1 MQQLPGYHSLVQL
14 VENHDEEHL
23 SKVALGNLFLD
34 KLQKGIYTLLHMLKG
49 LQKIAFLTSN

>member
-1 MQQLPGYHSLVQL
+1 MQSLPGKHSLMQL
-14 VENHDEEHL
+14 VEDHDQEHL

-34 KLQKGIYTLLHMLKG
+34 MLQKGIYTLLDILKG